1 MRASSPRTGALGAVV
16 ARQPIGSEHMARRIL
31 FLGPPGAGKGTQAAM
46 IAKALHIPHIST
58 GEMLRDAV
66 SRGTDLGKEVAGV
79 MAAGDLVSDDLVV
92 AIVDQRLSEADA
104 NCGYLLDGFPRN
116 IAQAEALNDAVI
128 NAIGTV
134 VLLEAEP
141 DELVNRLM
149 KRAAQEGRADD
160 NEETIRRRLDVYE
173 AETAPLVEFYGDA
186 VHRIDGIGE
195 IDSVFSRIML
205 ALVAF

>member
-1 MRASSPRTGALGAVV
+1 
-16 ARQPIGSEHMARRIL
+16 MARRIL

-46 IAKALHIPHIST
+46 IAKALHIPHVST

-66 SRGTDLGKEVAGV
+66 SKGTDLGKEVEGV
-79 MAAGDLVSDDLVV
+79 MTAGDLVSDDLVV
-92 AIVDQRLSEADA
+92 AIVDERLAESDA

-116 IAQAEALNDAVI
+116 TAQAEALNDAVV

-134 VLLEAEP
+134 IVLEADA
-141 DELVNRLM
+141 DELVGRLL

-160 NEETIRRRLDVYE
+160 NEQTIRRRLEVYE
-173 AETAPLVEFYGDA
+173 AETAPLVAFYGDA

-195 IDSVFSRIML
+195 INSIFSRIML
-205 ALVAF
+205 ALADS

>member
-1 MRASSPRTGALGAVV
+1 
-16 ARQPIGSEHMARRIL
+16 MARRIL

-66 SRGTDLGKEVAGV
+66 SRGTDLGKQVEGV

-92 AIVDQRLSEADA
+92 AIVDERLGQSDA
-104 NCGYLLDGFPRN
+104 NCGYVLDGFPRN
-116 IAQAEALNDAVI
+116 AAQAEALNDAVI

-134 VLLEAEP
+134 VLLQADA
-141 DELVNRLM
+141 DELVARLM
-149 KRAAQEGRADD
+149 KRAEQEGRPDD
-160 NEETIRRRLDVYE
+160 NEETIRRRLEVYD
-173 AETAPLVEFYGDA
+173 AENAPLVSFYGDA
-186 VHRIDGIGE
+186 VHRIDGIGD
-195 IDSVFSRIML
+195 IDDVYSRIML

>member
-1 MRASSPRTGALGAVV
+1 
-16 ARQPIGSEHMARRIL
+16 MARRIL

-66 SRGTDLGKEVAGV
+66 SRSTDLGQQVEGV

-92 AIVDQRLSEADA
+92 AIVDERLGQPDA
-104 NCGYLLDGFPRN
+104 NCGYVLDGFPRN
-116 IAQAEALNDAVI
+116 AAQAEALNDAVI

-134 VLLEAEP
+134 VVLKADA
-141 DELVNRLM
+141 DELVARLM
-149 KRAAQEGRADD
+149 KRAEQEGRADD
-160 NEETIRRRLDVYE
+160 NEETIRRRLEVYD
-173 AETAPLVEFYGDA
+173 AETAPLVSFYGGA
-186 VHRIDGIGE
+186 VHRIDGIGD
-195 IDSVFSRIML
+195 IDDVFSRIML